1 MVVDDFF
8 DRTAHVDIYGMSAE
22 FFRQTHG
29 IGKKPLVAADQL
41 HHDLIWFVTDV
52 GNAVAFGI
60 FARDG
65 VDGNHFGNHGS
76 RSHGRN
82 QPAHG
87 LVGNTG
93 HGG

>member
-8 DRTAHVDIYGMSAE
+8 DRTTHVDIYGMSAE

-29 IGKKPLVAADQL
+29 IGKKPFVAADQL
-41 HHDLIWFVTDV
+41 YYDLIWFVTNV
-52 GNAVAFGI
+52 GNAVALGI